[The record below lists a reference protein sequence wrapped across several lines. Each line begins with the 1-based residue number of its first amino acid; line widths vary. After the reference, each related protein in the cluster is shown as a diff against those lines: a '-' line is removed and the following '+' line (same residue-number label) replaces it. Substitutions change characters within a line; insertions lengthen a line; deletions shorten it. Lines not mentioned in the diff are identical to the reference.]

1 MIEKELPASDKIS
14 KKLLD
19 VAEWFIHSCKSQEE
33 CEMNVMV
40 AKDSWNIACLE
51 RELIDSAV
59 KEALIKYG
67 GMFNLNE
74 VQIKVLENNIRS
86 IIKKKRN
93 MYPKENIVI
102 ATAKIRFEN
111 GVFNFDVQAIDKKK
125 LEQINES

>member
-1 MIEKELPASDKIS
+1 MIEKKLSASDKIS

-19 VAEWFIHSCKSQEE
+19 VAEWFIHSSKSQEE

-86 IIKKKRN
+86 IIKKN
-93 MYPKENIVI
+93 
-102 ATAKIRFEN
+102 
-111 GVFNFDVQAIDKKK
+111 AICIQK
-125 LEQINES
+125 NS